1 MLLEEMVMK
10 DMIDN
15 GFNPNV
21 EGDVIDY
28 WAERLS

>member
-1 MLLEEMVMK
+1 MFLEEMVK
-10 DMIDN
+10 QDMVEN

-28 WAERLS
+28 WAEKLS